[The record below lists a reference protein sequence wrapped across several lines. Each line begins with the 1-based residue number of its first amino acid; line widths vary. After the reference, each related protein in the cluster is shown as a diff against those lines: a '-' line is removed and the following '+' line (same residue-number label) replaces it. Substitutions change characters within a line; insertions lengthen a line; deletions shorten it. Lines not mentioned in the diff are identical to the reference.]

1 MPFYFTLTFDKPDK
15 ANKERGYSMTR
26 SRRAARRMEH
36 WTKVVSKREASGQ
49 SVRAYCR
56 DAGITERVYFYW
68 QRKVREAASGQTV
81 GRKEGNRLIN
91 PAANGFAEVRL
102 LEQPERAVPRDAKTP
117 SVIRVEGHGLQI
129 VADENYP
136 VAKLSELLRCL
147 VRL

>member
-1 MPFYFTLTFDKPDK
+1 MDEGRKQK
-15 ANKERGYSMTR
+15 GSERPERQGILQGCR
-26 SRRAARRMEH
+26 H
-36 WTKVVSKREASGQ
+36 HREL
-49 SVRAYCR
+49 
-56 DAGITERVYFYW
+56 YFYW
-68 QRKVREAASGQTV
+68 QRKVREAANGQTV